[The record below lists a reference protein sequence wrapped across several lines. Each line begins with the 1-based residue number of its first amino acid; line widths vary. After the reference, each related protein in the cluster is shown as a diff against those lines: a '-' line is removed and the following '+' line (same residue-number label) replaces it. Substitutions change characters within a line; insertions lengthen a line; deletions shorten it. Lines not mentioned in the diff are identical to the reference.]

1 VLCAATAV
9 GQVLYGTLVGTVTD
23 PQQSSVVGAV
33 VSVKNN
39 ATGYTVGAKTND
51 RGTYEIPNI
60 PPGVY
65 DVKIS
70 APGFAVFE
78 AKNIPIDANNI
89 ARINAP
95 MRLGN
100 VTETLTVGA
109 EALQLQTDKSDLH
122 TDIATKQL
130 TEIPVAGYRNF
141 QSLLDLIPG
150 TTPAQFQNASTD
162 S

>member
-1 VLCAATAV
+1 MKLRILAVCMLVLCVAAAV

-70 APGFAVFE
+70 APGFVVFE

-89 ARINAP
+89 ARLDVPFKITT
-95 MRLGN
+95 
-100 VTETLTVGA
+100 VTETITV
-109 EALQLQTDKSDLH
+109 EAK
-122 TDIATKQL
+122 
-130 TEIPVAGYRNF
+130 
-141 QSLLDLIPG
+141 
-150 TTPAQFQNASTD
+150 
-162 S
+162 